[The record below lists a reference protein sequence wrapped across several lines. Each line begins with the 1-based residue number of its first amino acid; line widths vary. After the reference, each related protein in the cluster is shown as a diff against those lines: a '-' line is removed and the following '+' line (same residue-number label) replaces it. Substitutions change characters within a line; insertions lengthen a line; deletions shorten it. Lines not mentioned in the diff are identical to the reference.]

1 MNTLDE
7 PLLTFGLEEEEE
19 NKDLLGFYWF
29 KGGFSKDDCEQ
40 IKQQARVFP
49 QMKATTFAEG
59 EDDPNRNSTVR
70 WIEPTP
76 DTRWIFESIQNF
88 AIEANSELFKTAIT
102 GFTENI
108 QYTEYEGKGTHY
120 DWHPDIGPSKNKRKI
135 SVVVQLSDPA
145 DYKGGELIIN
155 TGHEVATNN
164 EQGSVILFPSI
175 LLHKVSPLIS
185 GNRYSLVSWVSGP
198 AWR

>member
-1 MNTLDE
+1 MSTLDE
-7 PLLTFGLEEEEE
+7 ALTTFGLDKEEE

-40 IKQQARVFP
+40 IKEQAQLFP
-49 QMKATTFAEG
+49 QIKADTFSG
-59 EDDPNRNSTVR
+59 EKDPNRDSTVR
-70 WIEPTP
+70 WIEPTA
-76 DTRWIFESIQNF
+76 DTRWIFESLQNF
-88 AIEANSELFKTAIT
+88 ANEANEALFKAAIT
-102 GFTENI
+102 GFTESI

-120 DWHPDIGPSKNKRKI
+120 GWHPDIGPEKNKRKI

-145 DYKGGELIIN
+145 DYEGGELVIN
-155 TGHEVATNN
+155 TGHEVSTDNQ
-164 EQGSVILFPSI
+164 QGSVILFPSF

-185 GNRYSLVSWVSGP
+185 GSRYSLVSWISGP